1 MSTDQQQVQ
10 EAGIPQVRDSRLPSL
25 DEMDQ
30 SQLLETCS
38 QLLRC
43 AELGKNLQDEMAF
56 AFDQQNDENKALKF
70 QLQFLEGFNEL
81 KTAQIKKLHS
91 QIGELHE
98 KRLGF
103 QYAVNDMKTQHAEK
117 IADLRAANAAA
128 QQEIA
133 ALRAALRAA
142 NAAEPV
148 GDVGP

>member
-10 EAGIPQVRDSRLPSL
+10 EADIPRASRPPSL

-43 AELGKNLQDEMAF
+43 AEFGQNSRDEMAF
-56 AFDQQNDENKALKF
+56 AFDQQNQENKSLKLK
-70 QLQFLEGFNEL
+70 LQFLEGLNEL
-81 KTAQIKKLHS
+81 KTAQIKQLQR
-91 QIGELHE
+91 QIEELHE
-98 KRLGF
+98 KRQNF

-133 ALRAALRAA
+133 ALRAA